1 MNEQQ
6 NDTEE
11 MTAAPEEAEESRNA
25 ENMQEAE
32 AEAASEAVGEKS
44 GGAHP
49 PAGKTKLVTNQGVTA
64 DEYCVS
70 DPWIDSS
77 RLSDEEEEEL
87 SGILIE
93 YDMKK
98 EEIVPAMKA
107 FQNKVSLRK
116 NLLYTAVLAVLAVLY
131 YYQVWNNPDYN
142 LGKVLGSLC
151 LFVILMIW
159 YLPGRHIKATVQAIE
174 SDPMTYRL
182 EISEVG
188 FLILENGGKY
198 LVRYSTPSVSVIE
211 LPNVFTVCVSKEK
224 VFIIPKRCVPE
235 DKLSEVRKLMQD
247 GLKERYV
254 VKEK

>member
-32 AEAASEAVGEKS
+32 AEAASEVVGEKS
-44 GGAHP
+44 GVAHP

-159 YLPGRHIKATVQAIE
+159 YLPRRHIKATVQAIE

-247 GLKERYV
+247 GLKDRYV

>member
-6 NDTEE
+6 NDIEE
-11 MTAAPEEAEESRNA
+11 MTAASEEPEEAQGTEE
-25 ENMQEAE
+25 MQEAE

-44 GGAHP
+44 GVAHP

-159 YLPGRHIKATVQAIE
+159 YLPRRHIKATVQAIE

-247 GLKERYV
+247 GLKDRYV

>member
-32 AEAASEAVGEKS
+32 AASEAVGEKS
-44 GGAHP
+44 GVAHP

-159 YLPGRHIKATVQAIE
+159 YLPRRHIKATVQAIE

-247 GLKERYV
+247 GLKDRYV